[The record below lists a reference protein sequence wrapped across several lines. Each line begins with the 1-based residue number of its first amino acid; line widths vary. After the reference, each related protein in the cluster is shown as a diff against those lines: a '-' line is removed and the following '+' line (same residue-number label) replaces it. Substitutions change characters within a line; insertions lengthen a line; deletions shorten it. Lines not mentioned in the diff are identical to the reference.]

1 MKKIIIPMLILACL
15 ACEVADAQVRVRVR
29 PGVGYPRYRKV
40 TKRTVVKKT
49 VTEKFKP
56 TVLLSAGYGFP
67 NLDKEQLADFR
78 YYYKGDYSQTGPI
91 TAALDYRFSRMMS
104 IGLLVSHGKTSV
116 PYYDGSN
123 AKVLDGSLDNWA
135 FMLNLVRYMPIN
147 NSKVTPY
154 LRTAIGVNTWKQD
167 YIDAAG
173 NKLNYIEKPSEL
185 AYQAGL
191 GAQFSLSDNARIFLE
206 AGYGKYILHGGLSFV
221 F

>member
-1 MKKIIIPMLILACL
+1 VI
-15 ACEVADAQVRVRVR
+15 
-29 PGVGYPRYRKV
+29 
-40 TKRTVVKKT
+40 KKT
-49 VTEKFKP
+49 VTKKFKP
-56 TVLLSAGYGFP
+56 TVQLSAGYGFP

-78 YYYKGDYSQTGPI
+78 YYYKGDYAQTGPI
-91 TAALDYRFSRMMS
+91 TGAIDYRFSRMMS

-116 PYYDGSN
+116 PYYDGN
-123 AKVLDGSLDNWA
+123 NTRVLDGSLENWA
-135 FMLNLVRYMPIN
+135 FMLNLVRYMPLKD
-147 NSKVTPY
+147 SKVTPY
-154 LRTAIGVNTWKQD
+154 LRTAIGVNTWKQV

-185 AYQAGL
+185 AYQAGI